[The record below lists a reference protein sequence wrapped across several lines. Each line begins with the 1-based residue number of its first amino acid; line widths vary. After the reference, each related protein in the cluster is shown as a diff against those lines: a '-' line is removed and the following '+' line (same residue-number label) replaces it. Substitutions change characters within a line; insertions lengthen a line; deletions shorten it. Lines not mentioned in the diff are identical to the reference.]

1 MANNQNESTET
12 KSQMFELVKTVA
24 IGAISMI
31 MMYQWSEIN
40 TLKSQMYDMRGNSF
54 TEEKGR
60 ALEDRLT
67 RRMEAM
73 QVNTDNKLDT
83 ILLLVRDK
91 QE

>member
-1 MANNQNESTET
+1 MTNQTDS
-12 KSQMFELVKTVA
+12 KLYDIIKTVA

-31 MMYQWSEIN
+31 VMFQWTEIN
-40 TLKSQMYDMRGNSF
+40 TLKQQMYDMRGNSF

-73 QVNTDNKLDT
+73 QADTNNKLDT
-83 ILLLVRDK
+83 ILLLVRGK

>member
-1 MANNQNESTET
+1 MSTPNNNEG
-12 KSQMFELVKTVA
+12 KLFDILKTVA

-31 MMYQWSEIN
+31 VMFQFNEIS

-67 RRMEAM
+67 RRMESM
-73 QVNTDNKLDT
+73 QQDTNNKLDT
-83 ILLLVRDK
+83 VLLLLKNK